1 MKIETL
7 LLQSRASDAF
17 RSALGSFLQSGR
29 VNERVAFDRLS
40 PPVKV
45 ERALTKVLVE
55 YPDLPIESIE
65 VRGSSGC
72 EFFRGVAVIR
82 TAAEERHVRFNW
94 DCKWRAEQEGWRDY
108 FGFADQGRAAR
119 EFGFDC
125 FRTWQEEGVI
135 PLEPALVVQ
144 TIAEEPSL
152 LA

>member
-1 MKIETL
+1 MTIENL

-17 RSALGSFLQSGR
+17 QAALGSFLRGGR
-29 VNERVAFDRLS
+29 ANERIAFDRLS

-45 ERALTKVLVE
+45 ERTLTKVLVE

-82 TAAEERHVRFNW
+82 TATEERHVRFDW
-94 DCKWRAEQEGWRDY
+94 DCKWRAEQQGWRDY

-125 FRTWQEEGVI
+125 FRGWHEESVV
-135 PLEPALVVQ
+135 PLQPALVVEVIEREV
-144 TIAEEPSL
+144 TL